1 MIEFQQQV
9 SLFALFVVLFCFLF
23 CPVFFCWF
31 KANSVIIRDFDL
43 NTFTFGL
50 RIFGLFRNH
59 FRSFLC
65 FVLRYQCTIMY
76 LVPLKLTYLYFY
88 KFNIAFSFF
97 GRKFRKQLQKKITR
111 QNQKSIILCLKF
123 SRLATHLNLL
133 LILSLFLF
141 FFLFRFWIA
150 HSTCNFWLCA
160 FFFSIFCDTKKNLP
174 TRKTLTCALIS
185 INPKCML
192 SFSSPYIHR
201 HIEPNVEINLKKIFF
216 DFVINWLTL
225 TWCDYSFLTI
235 EKQNYDSKKTHT
247 HTQNCPN
254 TTVLLW

>member
-9 SLFALFVVLFCFLF
+9 SLFALFVVLFCFHF

-43 NTFTFGL
+43 STFTCGL
-50 RIFGLFRNH
+50 RIFGLFQNH

-65 FVLRYQCTIMY
+65 FVLHYQCTIMY
-76 LVPLKLTYLYFY
+76 LVPLKLTFLYFY

-97 GRKFRKQLQKKITR
+97 GRKFRKQLQKKSLVKIR
-111 QNQKSIILCLKF
+111 NQSFRLKF

-160 FFFSIFCDTKKNLP
+160 FFFSIFCDTKK
-174 TRKTLTCALIS
+174 TYHSEKHSRAL
-185 INPKCML
+185 
-192 SFSSPYIHR
+192 
-201 HIEPNVEINLKKIFF
+201 
-216 DFVINWLTL
+216 
-225 TWCDYSFLTI
+225 
-235 EKQNYDSKKTHT
+235 
-247 HTQNCPN
+247 
-254 TTVLLW
+254 